1 MRIALGAD
9 HAGVGLKAH
18 VRRLLD
24 RRSLA
29 FEDLGPETDDSV
41 DYPDYALGVARR
53 VASGACRRGILICG
67 SGVGMAIAANK
78 VRGIRAA
85 AVATAPAARLARRHN
100 DVNVLALGA
109 RSLSVDDALDVV
121 DAFLTTP
128 FDGGR
133 HQRRVDKIA
142 AAEQD
147 RLAPAEE
154 TAAVRGRTS
163 AGAPVPESV
172 R

>member
-9 HAGVGLKAH
+9 HAGVELKE
-18 VRRLLD
+18 RIRQFLE
-24 RRSLA
+24 RRSLEY
-29 FEDLGPETDDSV
+29 EDVGPQTDELV
-41 DYPDYALGVARR
+41 DYPDYALGVARQ

-85 AVATAPAARLARRHN
+85 AVTTAPAARLARRHN

-109 RSLSVDDALDVV
+109 RSLSVDDALDIV
-121 DAFLTTP
+121 DAFLATP

-142 AAEQD
+142 AAEQG
-147 RLAPAEE
+147 RLEPPQEAE
-154 TAAVRGRTS
+154 AVRERICE
-163 AGAPVPESV
+163 GAAAPESV
-172 R
+172 Q